1 MTLNLATQPFV
12 NRRRFYTLS
21 GAAASVLLLTLAIL
35 LVIFTR
41 NFRNEIGIRKQMT
54 TMRQEI
60 DRLDTEQQRIEEVLK
75 RPESSDILD
84 RNDFLNTLIRE
95 KAVSWTRIFMDLEKV
110 MPDRVQTLALHPSPQ
125 IPGKE
130 SGKNASIV
138 PASWDGPLVMELRL
152 QIASE
157 NFDSMVKLVRNMEK
171 SPFNKPVVGSTNPK
185 AEASQAGAFPSSQGI
200 SFQKDSN
207 NLYNMSLSVTYVQ

>member
-21 GAAASVLLLTLAIL
+21 GAAASVLILTLAVL
-35 LVIFTR
+35 SVIFTR

-60 DRLDTEQQRIEEVLK
+60 ERLDTEQQRIEEFLK

-130 SGKNASIV
+130 SGKNVSSV

-171 SPFNKPVVGSTNPK
+171 SPFTKPVVGSTNPK
-185 AEASQAGAFPSSQGI
+185 PETGQAGAFPSSQGLA
-200 SFQKDSN
+200 FQKDSN